1 MISLYTIII
10 LNVFGALEVL
20 LPLLFLYFLRRYKTY
35 KISSVICG
43 LALYFIITYMLSNS
57 IFTIIRA
64 ALGEMYFIDHPLLGI
79 ILDSVITSL
88 AFCPLAYLLVSRIR
102 RGKWNLYD
110 TIAMGTGYWL
120 IPQLMGGAME
130 ISSASLLQRANQG
143 TLEELASEA
152 YPLELLQALVDGVK
166 DLSPLIITLEHI
178 TSLLSQWIILMVL
191 VSLCV
196 SIFYIVK
203 RKRKKLLYVLIP
215 VHFVL
220 LMIINCSSTFI
231 TSWLSLL
238 PVLAVGLLAA
248 WYLYRFFRFY
258 RSQQVDLIRRRK
270 EFKEE
275 QHRKYEEE
283 LQRKREKEKS

>member
-1 MISLYTIII
+1 MIPLYTIIL

-20 LPLLFLYFLRRYKTY
+20 LPLLFLYFLRRYKKY
-35 KISSVICG
+35 SISSVICG

-57 IFTIIRA
+57 IFTILRA
-64 ALGEMYFIDHPLLGI
+64 SFGEMYFIDHPLLGI
-79 ILDSVITSL
+79 VLDSVITAL
-88 AFCPLAYLLVSRIR
+88 AFCPLAYLLVSRVR

-110 TIAMGTGYWL
+110 TIALATGYWL

-130 ISSASLLQRANQG
+130 ISTASLLQRANRG

-152 YPLELLQALVDGVK
+152 YPLELLHALVDGVRE
-166 DLSPLIITLEHI
+166 LSPLIVTLEHI
-178 TSLLSQWIILMVL
+178 TSLLSQWIVLMVM

-203 RKRKKLLYVLIP
+203 RKRKKLLYVLIL
-215 VHFVL
+215 VHFVMI
-220 LMIINCSSTFI
+220 MIINCSSTFL
-231 TSWLSLL
+231 TTWVSLL
-238 PVLAVGLLAA
+238 PILAVGLISA

-258 RSQQVDLIRRRK
+258 RSQQADLIRRRK

-275 QHRKYEEE
+275 QHRKYQEE
-283 LQRKREKEKS
+283 LQKKNEKS